1 MGGGVEGGGVGVGV
15 SVGKQGEQGR
25 EGGGGRREH
34 VCPFEGGAGWEGSR
48 KGLQVLV
55 SDRLVRLPCQL
66 SVAFADVACYVGS
79 CS

>member
-1 MGGGVEGGGVGVGV
+1 M
-15 SVGKQGEQGR
+15 
-25 EGGGGRREH
+25 
-34 VCPFEGGAGWEGSR
+34 CPFEGGAGWEGSR